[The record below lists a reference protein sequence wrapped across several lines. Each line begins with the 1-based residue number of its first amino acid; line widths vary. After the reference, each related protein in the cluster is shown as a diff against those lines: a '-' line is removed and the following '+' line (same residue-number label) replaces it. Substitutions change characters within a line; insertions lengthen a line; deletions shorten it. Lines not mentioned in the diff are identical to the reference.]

1 MKYKNLISRSV
12 VTTLLIAALSG
23 CSETEPEIEAQ
34 ALIPA
39 PPITRIS
46 NQLYGFVVDYDTKIV
61 KSSLRKNQ
69 KFSDFLHSHKINK
82 ETIRD
87 IMKQA
92 AAHLDVSKLPSGNPI
107 TLLKD
112 KNKDAVQYFIYEKSK
127 EQYVV
132 FDVRD
137 SICITEYKK
146 EIETVRREIAVEI
159 ESTIHNALDEAGL
172 NVKIAQKTAEVLECA
187 VDFFKVKRGDTFKV
201 IYDEQM
207 VNGQSIGIS
216 TIYAIC
222 FIHKGVAHY
231 AFRHEVDG
239 KEYYYDEKGN
249 SLRKAFLKAPLKFSR
264 ISSGYT
270 NSRFHPILK
279 IYRPHQGIDYAAPSG
294 TPILSLGDGDIIEM
308 GYNSG
313 NGNYIKVKHNKTYTT
328 QYLHMSKFAKG
339 VKKGTKINQGEVIG
353 YVGSTGL
360 ATGPHLCFR
369 FWKDGQQVNPADHI
383 SDVKSMPI
391 PSNQKTEY
399 LEWVTEL
406 MGKLENAR
414 TYTGK
419 SLASL

>member
-1 MKYKNLISRSV
+1 MKYKKIVSK
-12 VTTLLIAALSG
+12 TLATALLFSALSG
-23 CSETEPEIEAQ
+23 CMESEPEVEVQ

-39 PPITRIS
+39 PAITRIS

-61 KSSLRKNQ
+61 KSSLKKNQ
-69 KFSDFLHSHKINK
+69 KFIDFLRAHKISK
-82 ETIRD
+82 QAIQD

-92 AAHLDVSKLPSGNPI
+92 VAHLDVSKLPSGNPI

-112 KNKDAVQYFIYEKSK
+112 KEKDAVQYFIYEKSK
-127 EQYVV
+127 EEYVV

-146 EIETVRREIAVEI
+146 EIETVRREVAVEV
-159 ESTIHNALDEAGL
+159 ETTILNALDDAGL
-172 NVKIAQKTAEVLECA
+172 NVKIAQKTAEILECA

-201 IYDEQM
+201 IYDEQ
-207 VNGQSIGIS
+207 VANGQSIGVS

-222 FIHKGVAHY
+222 FVHKGESHY

-239 KEYYYDEKGN
+239 KEYYYDENGN

-294 TPILSLGDGDIIEM
+294 TPILTIGDGEIIEM

-339 VKKGTKINQGEVIG
+339 MKKGSKVTQGEVIG

-369 FWKDGQQVNPADHI
+369 FWKDGEQVNPSTHI
-383 SDVKSMPI
+383 SDVKAMPI
-391 PSNQKTEY
+391 PSGDKKDY
-399 LEWVTEL
+399 LEWVSEV
-406 MGKLENAR
+406 MEKLENAR